1 MVKLSKIAIKKTWIP
16 LVNIISTTSDEMD
29 KEITYKAG
37 CKKQEWFTKGA
48 NDRCSCQENDWIETK
63 KEIKEIKA
71 LHIFLSNYVAEG

>member
-37 CKKQEWFTKGA
+37 CKEQIINR
-48 NDRCSCQENDWIETK
+48 NDLLRAQMIDAAVRRMIESTQK
-63 KEIKEIKA
+63 KKLKK
-71 LHIFLSNYVAEG
+71 LKLYTFF